1 MRGLSAF
8 LFVLLFTIYG
18 FSQAPTTT
26 GPTATDN
33 NKTAGSLLKTVR
45 ATVTIPKF
53 TASPAI
59 DGKLDDEIWKQA
71 AVLRDLIQTSP
82 NDNVAATKPT
92 KVYLGYD
99 EKNLYV
105 AFKCW
110 DEKDKIRSSVV
121 QRDSVFGEDN
131 VQFWLDTYDDRR
143 RAYNFAFNPLG
154 IQMDGIQTEGQGTD
168 YDVDVLFESKGVIE
182 DWGWSVEIKIPFKSI
197 HYVAGKGKF
206 WGFNAARS
214 ISRGN
219 GEFNSWVPLPRGM
232 PGFLNKF
239 GKITGLDD
247 IKSERTL
254 EIIPTF
260 TVKETGTRTSLTRFS
275 NPPMKADF
283 GFTAKY
289 SISSNI
295 TLDAAY
301 NPDFADTEADAP
313 VVEANQRFPIYFSEK
328 RPFFLEGVD
337 IFKTPIEAVYTRRI
351 ENPDIAVKLSGKIG
365 KTTFGI
371 LGALDDPLYNPL
383 HKKAIAGIFR
393 VKRDVGKDSN
403 IGFLATSYAY
413 PQKHNHVAGVD
424 GHWKINKK
432 SSFDGQ
438 VLVSTARDYFYDAA
452 IDDSKYG
459 KGNGF
464 AYTYEY
470 SFSSR
475 HYSWGVDGGG
485 VSDKFQADLGFTRQ
499 NNTMYNSANFNM
511 HSDPTPK
518 KFIVNKRFG
527 VSVDRRNTLSGRT
540 QGWGASWNGGLG
552 LKGEASLGGGFSIG
566 RETIY
571 EDEFGPKRTATRA
584 GAFYGAPFRSALGYG
599 PYTYF
604 FKRFSK
610 RVSANVNFS
619 MSLKTLDYDFGAGP
633 DFPRVSPAALKFG
646 QDAPLDPG
654 EATGMYFSLGTNLKP
669 TDNFSFGLS
678 YGKSRLRRD
687 ATRLLTYESNSFRLN
702 STYQFSRF
710 INLKARVYYD
720 TLSDRIFGQY
730 TFAWTP
736 SVGKALYIGYNDNWH
751 YKGYAFGQPQTGFLQ
766 MNRTF
771 FIKMSYLFRK
781 SF

>member
-1 MRGLSAF
+1 M
-8 LFVLLFTIYG
+8 
-18 FSQAPTTT
+18 
-26 GPTATDN
+26 
-33 NKTAGSLLKTVR
+33 
-45 ATVTIPKF
+45 
-53 TASPAI
+53 
-59 DGKLDDEIWKQA
+59 
-71 AVLRDLIQTSP
+71 
-82 NDNVAATKPT
+82 
-92 KVYLGYD
+92 
-99 EKNLYV
+99 
-105 AFKCW
+105 
-110 DEKDKIRSSVV
+110 
-121 QRDSVFGEDN
+121 
-131 VQFWLDTYDDRR
+131 
-143 RAYNFAFNPLG
+143 
-154 IQMDGIQTEGQGTD
+154 
-168 YDVDVLFESKGVIE
+168 IE
-182 DWGWSVEIKIPFKSI
+182 AWGWSVEVKIPFKSI

-219 GEFNSWVPLPRGM
+219 GEFNSWVALPRGV

-247 IKSERTL
+247 IKAERTL

-260 TVKETGTRTSLTRFS
+260 TVKETGTRQSLTRFS

-351 ENPDIAVKLSGKIG
+351 ENPDIAAKLSGKIG
-365 KTTFGI
+365 KTSFGI

-383 HKKAIAGIFR
+383 RKKAIAGIFR
-393 VKRDVGKDSN
+393 VKRDVGKESN
-403 IGFLATSYAY
+403 IGFLGTSYSY
-413 PQKHNHVAGVD
+413 PQKHNHVVGVD
-424 GHWKINKK
+424 GHWKINKQ

-438 VLVSTARDYFYDAA
+438 VLASTSRDYFYDAA
-452 IDDSKYG
+452 LDDSKYG

-475 HYSWGVDGGG
+475 HYSWGVNGGG

-499 NNTMYNSANFNM
+499 NNTMSNSADFNM
-511 HSDPTPK
+511 RSDPSPK

-552 LKGEASLGGGFSIG
+552 FKGEASLGGGFSIG

-604 FKRFSK
+604 FKRFNK
-610 RVSANVNFS
+610 RVSANANFR
-619 MSLKTLDYDFGAGP
+619 MSLRTLDYDFGAGR
-633 DFPRVSPAALKFG
+633 DFPRVSPAALLLG
-646 QDAPLDPG
+646 QGAPLDPG
-654 EATGMYFSLGTNLKP
+654 EATSMYFSLGTNLKP

-687 ATRLLTYESNSFRLN
+687 VTRLLTYESNSFRLY

-736 SVGKALYIGYNDNWH
+736 SVGKALYIGYNSSMS
-751 YKGYAFGQPQTGFLQ
+751 YKGYAFGGRQPGFLQ
-766 MNRTF
+766 LNRTF